1 MSSDPGTTA
10 AAAPTPVV
18 ALENVRFGYAAGKA
32 VLDVDRFAI
41 LPGESLFLRGPS
53 GAGKSTLLS
62 LLAGILK
69 PWSGSVTL
77 LGQPLTTMSG
87 ARRDEMRAAHL
98 GVIFQLFNLVPY
110 LSVLANAA
118 LPCRFS
124 RLRRERVRATESNP
138 EEEARRLLMRLGL
151 DEALLRQPATHLS
164 VGQQQRVAAA
174 RALIGGPEL
183 ILADEPTSA
192 LDTDARERFIT
203 LLREECTRSGASL
216 LFVSHDQTL
225 AAHFDRTLD
234 LQTLNRAAR

>member
-1 MSSDPGTTA
+1 MNSEAGTAVT
-10 AAAPTPVV
+10 AAPTSVV
-18 ALENVRFGYAAGKA
+18 ALEGVRFGYTPGET
-32 VLDVDRFAI
+32 VLDLDQFAI
-41 LPGESLFLRGPS
+41 LPGESVFLRGPS

-62 LLAGILK
+62 LLAGIAL
-69 PWSGSVTL
+69 PRSGSVTL
-77 LGQPLTTMSG
+77 LGQPLTAMSG
-87 ARRDEMRAAHL
+87 ARRDEMRAAHI

-110 LSVLANAA
+110 LSVLANAV

-124 RLRRERVRATESNP
+124 RLRRERVQAKEMAP
-138 EEEARRLLMRLGL
+138 EEEARRLLVRLGL
-151 DEALLRQPATHLS
+151 DESLLRQPATALS

-174 RALIGGPEL
+174 RALIGSPEL

-192 LDTDARERFIT
+192 LDADTRERFIA

-234 LQTLNRAAR
+234 LQMLNSAAR